1 MEPLKK
7 EKTKKKKKENTDMEF
22 MRKHFINLKTQDKWK
37 QELYI
42 WLKVYYRSVNL
53 LILVVWSCL

>member
-1 MEPLKK
+1 
-7 EKTKKKKKENTDMEF
+7 MEF

-42 WLKVYYRSVNL
+42 WLKVYYGSINL